1 MVGLAAIL
9 STALGAA
16 VVPSRRSESYDILR
30 AQLGAYGHATYDLGG
45 VVHHIAPESHWTREG
60 NNLKNDKKVKTGPDA
75 TGAISDL
82 RRRSGLTIKQVS
94 DVLGVSPK
102 TIHNWQNGGAI
113 SSENME
119 HLGRVL
125 DAIRYVD
132 RGEGALTKALL
143 LTEGDGNSILLDL
156 LKDKRFTE
164 FRALAGKGIGRVD
177 SKKFLMISKPVE
189 SAGQQL
195 LALSEGEQDLGL
207 EEELSF

>member
-1 MVGLAAIL
+1 
-9 STALGAA
+9 
-16 VVPSRRSESYDILR
+16 
-30 AQLGAYGHATYDLGG
+30 
-45 VVHHIAPESHWTREG
+45 
-60 NNLKNDKKVKTGPDA
+60 
-75 TGAISDL
+75 
-82 RRRSGLTIKQVS
+82 
-94 DVLGVSPK
+94 
-102 TIHNWQNGGAI
+102 
-113 SSENME
+113 ME

-207 EEELSF
+207 EEELSFKTTEFDLKDNDWT